1 VLGELELIWD
11 YYGRILLVATAL
23 QEKPGVE
30 SVLSAKTV
38 RVWYRTH
45 KWTSLI
51 CTAFLLMSCITG
63 LPLIFDEEID
73 HLVDRHVSAATVPV
87 GASLASIDE
96 MVAESQ
102 RQYPNLKLQLVG
114 WDDDEPRVF
123 VDLASSFDTKPA
135 EEHNL
140 TFDAHTGKL
149 LESTRPQSD
158 FMTYVLLLH
167 AELFVGLPGEI
178 ILAVMSLLFVVA
190 LVSGFIV
197 YGPFMRKLQ
206 FGTYRADAKTR
217 VKWFDLHN
225 LIGIITLC
233 WALVLGLTGTMNALA
248 TPLFNIWRAQ
258 ELPRLLAPYQG
269 KPMPTKLGSID
280 AAIQAANAAVPHNR
294 ISSVLF
300 PNDVF
305 GSPRHYLIWTKGNA
319 TLTSRIFTPVLVD
332 AETGGATS
340 ARGLPW
346 YLRVLEICRPLH
358 FGDYGGLPLK
368 ILWAVLDALLIV
380 VLSSGIYLWL
390 SRRKTRVEQE
400 LDELVQLEEEQ
411 LQAVL
416 G

>member
-1 VLGELELIWD
+1 M
-11 YYGRILLVATAL
+11 
-23 QEKPGVE
+23 
-30 SVLSAKTV
+30 LSAKTV

-51 CTAFLLMSCITG
+51 CTAFLLMSCVTG
-63 LPLIFDEEID
+63 LPLIFGEEID
-73 HLVDRHVSAATVPV
+73 HLLSHHVAAAAVPV
-87 GASLASIDE
+87 GTPLASVDD

-102 RQYPNLKLQLVG
+102 RRYPNLKLQLVG
-114 WDDDEPRVF
+114 WDEDEPRVF
-123 VDLASSFDTKPA
+123 VDLASSFDPKPA

-149 LESTRPQSD
+149 LEATKPQSD

-178 ILAVMSLLFVVA
+178 TLCVMSILFVVA
-190 LVSGFIV
+190 LVSGFVV
-197 YGPFMRKLQ
+197 YGPFMRKLR
-206 FGTYRADAKTR
+206 FGTYRADGQTR

-225 LIGIITLC
+225 LLGIVTLC
-233 WALVLGLTGTMNALA
+233 WALVVGLTGTMNALA
-248 TPLFNIWRAQ
+248 TPLFDLWRSQ

-269 KPMPTKLGSID
+269 KPMPTQLGSID
-280 AAIQAANAAVPHNR
+280 AAVRTASEAAPHNR
-294 ISSVLF
+294 VSSVLF

-305 GSPRHYLIWTKGNA
+305 ASPRHYLIWTKGNT

-332 AETGGATS
+332 AETGVATE

-346 YLRVLEICRPLH
+346 YLRVLEVCRPLH

-368 ILWAVLDALLIV
+368 ILWAALDLLLIV
-380 VLSSGIYLWL
+380 VLGSGIYLWL

-400 LDELVQLEEEQ
+400 LDELVELETEE